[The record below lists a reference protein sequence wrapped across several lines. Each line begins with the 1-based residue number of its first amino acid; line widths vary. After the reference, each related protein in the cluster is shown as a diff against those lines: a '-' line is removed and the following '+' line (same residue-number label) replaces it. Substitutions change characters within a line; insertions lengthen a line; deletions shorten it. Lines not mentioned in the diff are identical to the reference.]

1 MSDQKSFEERCIN
14 AIRFLSVDA
23 VEKAKSGHPGMPMG
37 AAAMGYTLWMKHLKH
52 NPVNPRWLDRD
63 RFVLSAGHASMLLYA
78 LLHLTGYELLL
89 SDLESFRQWG
99 SKTPGHPENH
109 CTPGVEVTTGPLGQG
124 LSNAVG
130 MAIAEA
136 HLAAKYNRPGHEIV
150 DHFTYVFA
158 SDGDL
163 MEGITAE
170 ACSLAGHLGLGK
182 LIVLYDD
189 NRICLAGSTAL
200 TFTEDAGQRFQAYGW
215 QVIHVNDGNDVAL
228 IDHALKEAKDETGRP
243 SIIFIRTTIGYGAPA
258 KGGTCE
264 AHGSPLGMEELKSAK
279 NCLGWPDDQP
289 FYIPDDALAFFRQ
302 SIAKGEEF
310 ESSWNHAFSLY
321 RKTFPDV
328 ADEFERI
335 MKGELPDTWDRE
347 FPTYPDGSKDVATRK
362 VSEAVMQILAP
373 RLPELMGGSADLNPS
388 TFTWLKGLG
397 DFQRPDVSSENVQ
410 GKVGGEWGYGGRNIH
425 FGVREHAMG
434 AIAVGMAL
442 HGGFIPYTA
451 TFLTFSDYMRPPI
464 RLAALMGLRVIFI
477 FTHDSIGLGEDG
489 PTHQPVEHIMNLRSI
504 PGLAVIR
511 PADAGETVEA
521 WRAALLNTEGPT
533 ALIFTRQNLPV
544 LKRKELAPASCVQ
557 KGGYILWES
566 DAGQPEIILIGTG
579 SEVILALEAAKALSS
594 EGFKVR
600 VVSLPSWEIFDR
612 QQMNYR
618 NHVLPPDVRA
628 RVAVEAGIKLGWEHY
643 VGLDGTVVGLDCFGA
658 SAPAKVL
665 YEKFG
670 ITAERIARAAKALI
684 K

>member
-14 AIRFLSVDA
+14 AIRFLAVDA

-78 LLHLTGYELLL
+78 LLHLTGYELSL
-89 SDLESFRQWG
+89 SDLESFRQWE

-124 LSNAVG
+124 LANAVG

-136 HLAAKYNRPGHEIV
+136 HLATKYNRPNQRIV

-163 MEGITAE
+163 MEGVAAE

-189 NRICLAGSTAL
+189 NQITLAGSTAL
-200 TFTEDAGQRFQAYGW
+200 TFTEDVGRRFQSYGW
-215 QVIHVNDGNDVAL
+215 QVIHVKDGNDVAL
-228 IDHALKEAKDETGRP
+228 IDHALREAKIETGRP
-243 SIIFIRTTIGYGAPA
+243 AIIFVRTTIGYGAPT
-258 KGGTCE
+258 KEGTCDS
-264 AHGSPLGMEELKSAK
+264 HGSPLGMDELKSAK
-279 NCLGWPDDQP
+279 ICLGWPDDQS
-289 FYIPDDALAFFRQ
+289 FFIPDDVLAFFRR
-302 SIAKGEEF
+302 SVAKGEEF

-321 RKTFPDV
+321 RKTFPDA
-328 ADEFERI
+328 ADEFERL
-335 MKGELPDTWDRE
+335 MKGDLPDTWDRDL
-347 FPTYPDGSKDVATRK
+347 PLYPDGSKDVATRK
-362 VSEAVMQILAP
+362 VSETVMQILAP
-373 RLPELMGGSADLNPS
+373 RIPELMGGSADLNPS

-397 DFQRPDVSSENVQ
+397 DFQRPDASHENVQ

-434 AIAVGMAL
+434 AVAVGMAL

-489 PTHQPVEHIMNLRSI
+489 PTHQPVEHIMNLRLI
-504 PGLAVIR
+504 PGLTVIR

-544 LKRKELAPASCVQ
+544 LERKEQAPASYLQ

-566 DAGQPEIILIGTG
+566 GAGQPEIILIGTG
-579 SEVILALEAAKALSS
+579 SEVILALEAAKTLSS

-600 VVSLPSWEIFDR
+600 VVSLPCWEIFDR

-618 NHVLPPDVRA
+618 NHVLPPDVRV

-643 VGLDGTVVGLDCFGA
+643 VGLDGAIVGLDRFGA

-670 ITAERIARAAKALI
+670 ITAKRIALAAKILA